1 MAAAAMAAAAG
12 REAVAMAA
20 AMAVAM
26 AAAGR
31 GRWQGWRRGR
41 PPGTQLDVVRGGD
54 GDERAVDGHVAE
66 DGEQHELAE
75 LGHDL
80 IVAADL
86 PWESTQ
92 GVRYRGGA
100 GRRMLRRGIAHRLS
114 PRPCRQATQ
123 CAATGQANPAK

>member
-1 MAAAAMAAAAG
+1 
-12 REAVAMAA
+12 MAA